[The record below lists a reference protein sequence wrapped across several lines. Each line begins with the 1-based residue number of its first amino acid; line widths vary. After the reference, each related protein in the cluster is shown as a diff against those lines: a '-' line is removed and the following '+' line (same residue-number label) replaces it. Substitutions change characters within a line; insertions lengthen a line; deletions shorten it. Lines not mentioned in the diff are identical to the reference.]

1 MTNDQ
6 RLDGFHNYRFEMY
19 CADQAEITS
28 LRTQLAEVARERDQW
43 AKKWKTSLDTY
54 GENLIA
60 RGDEIDS
67 LRHDRDVLMGQ
78 LGNTKIKL
86 EAATEERDRLRAAL
100 IDCAVPLEVLHAIDC
115 ELAPATQ
122 AGITAA
128 IAAIRSALFSAQ
140 PEPKPLTPA
149 DRVMIALAGR
159 DKDDAER
166 TLDKMYPK
174 PEPKPEAPK
183 CAFCGGRGPHPM
195 SAFDKCTTC
204 GTGRAQ

>member
-28 LRTQLAEVARERDQW
+28 LRTQLAEVERERDQW

-100 IDCAVPLEVLHAIDC
+100 IDCAIPLEVLHAIDC

-122 AGITAA
+122 AGIGKS

-140 PEPKPLTPA
+140 PEPKP
-149 DRVMIALAGR
+149 
-159 DKDDAER
+159 
-166 TLDKMYPK
+166 
-174 PEPKPEAPK
+174 EAPK
-183 CAFCGGRGPHPM
+183 PHVITRDDLTKAGP
-195 SAFDKCTTC
+195 
-204 GTGRAQ
+204 G

>member
-28 LRTQLAEVARERDQW
+28 LRTQLAEVARERD
-43 AKKWKTSLDTY
+43 L
-54 GENLIA
+54 
-60 RGDEIDS
+60 
-67 LRHDRDVLMGQ
+67 
-78 LGNTKIKL
+78 
-86 EAATEERDRLRAAL
+86 LRAAL

-115 ELAPATQ
+115 DLAPATQ

-140 PEPKPLTPA
+140 PEPKP
-149 DRVMIALAGR
+149 
-159 DKDDAER
+159 
-166 TLDKMYPK
+166 
-174 PEPKPEAPK
+174 EAPK
-183 CAFCGGRGPHPM
+183 CKFCGGRGPHPI
-195 SAFDKCTTC
+195 SAFDTCPTC

>member
-28 LRTQLAEVARERDQW
+28 LRTQLAEVARERD
-43 AKKWKTSLDTY
+43 L
-54 GENLIA
+54 
-60 RGDEIDS
+60 
-67 LRHDRDVLMGQ
+67 
-78 LGNTKIKL
+78 
-86 EAATEERDRLRAAL
+86 LRAAL

-183 CAFCGGRGPHPM
+183 PHPITRDDLTK
-195 SAFDKCTTC
+195 A
-204 GTGRAQ
+204 GPG

>member
-28 LRTQLAEVARERDQW
+28 LRTQLAEVARERDKLIGVLECSNRT
-43 AKKWKTSLDTY
+43 AKRR
-54 GENLIA
+54 GEEL
-60 RGDEIDS
+60 
-67 LRHDRDVLMGQ
+67 
-78 LGNTKIKL
+78 
-86 EAATEERDRLRAAL
+86 DRLRAAL

-140 PEPKPLTPA
+140 PEPKP
-149 DRVMIALAGR
+149 
-159 DKDDAER
+159 
-166 TLDKMYPK
+166 
-174 PEPKPEAPK
+174 EAPK
-183 CAFCGGRGPHPM
+183 PHVITRDDLTKAGP
-195 SAFDKCTTC
+195 
-204 GTGRAQ
+204 G

>member
-28 LRTQLAEVARERDQW
+28 LRTQLAEVARERDKLIGVLECANKT
-43 AKKWKTSLDTY
+43 AKRR
-54 GENLIA
+54 GE
-60 RGDEIDS
+60 D
-67 LRHDRDVLMGQ
+67 
-78 LGNTKIKL
+78 
-86 EAATEERDRLRAAL
+86 RDRLQDSLESCHYLASKELGQPRGFES
-100 IDCAVPLEVLHAIDC
+100 AVLVSICTIVENSRFP
-115 ELAPATQ
+115 
-122 AGITAA
+122 
-128 IAAIRSALFSAQ
+128 Q
-140 PEPKPLTPA
+140 PEPQPLTPA

-183 CAFCGGRGPHPM
+183 CKFCGGRGPHPM
-195 SAFDKCTTC
+195 SAFDTCPTC